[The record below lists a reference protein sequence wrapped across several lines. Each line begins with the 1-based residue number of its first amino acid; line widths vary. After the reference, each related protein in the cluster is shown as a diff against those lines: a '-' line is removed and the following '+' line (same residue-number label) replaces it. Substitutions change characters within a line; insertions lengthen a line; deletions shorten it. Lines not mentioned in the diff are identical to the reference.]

1 MCVGRKGEVKRHRC
15 FGVPNSPGSLY
26 FQHGLPPVQP
36 ANPPR
41 GTHRIRQVSAATLRS
56 RGDSHAEVTATARE
70 SPRGAIPLSGRKGTL
85 SVRPKHAPARAFRSR
100 RWRVSPLSGGRARP
114 GPGPRGRS
122 SGASWPGLVL
132 TASRGGRC
140 ASPPGPAQGGA
151 QPAPLPGAPSQPA
164 PGARR
169 PRPPRRPQLQ
179 PVFVASSGSTARP
192 RLVAPRFARGWG
204 SLLLR
209 LARTCSGPGAS
220 PGMHQPPQVAKS
232 GGEKE
237 PAPPPPAPSPG
248 VGGGEAGEQR
258 QPRRRQRAAEAR
270 MQPRGP
276 RRLEITGPGG
286 AGSTRGR
293 PEGRCTETASS
304 RGAAGA
310 ARTRLSRARGLGR
323 RTGAPGTSASR
334 RLARAG
340 VSPRFRSEDRAFG
353 PRRRRARLFA
363 FPGR

>member
-1 MCVGRKGEVKRHRC
+1 M
-15 FGVPNSPGSLY
+15 
-26 FQHGLPPVQP
+26 
-36 ANPPR
+36 
-41 GTHRIRQVSAATLRS
+41 
-56 RGDSHAEVTATARE
+56 
-70 SPRGAIPLSGRKGTL
+70 
-85 SVRPKHAPARAFRSR
+85 
-100 RWRVSPLSGGRARP
+100 SPLSGGRARP